1 MCDHPTKCHRVFH
14 PNQSPVGFDSIK
26 IQTMCVNMQLRGEL
40 QNLLASFLDK
50 MCVCV
55 CVCVCVFKISP
66 RFGQFSNLLSF
77 LLISVYLHANS
88 LQSCLTLCNPTN
100 YTQLGSYVHG
110 IIWWQATCI
119 SKILAFEVT
128 QLCPTLCYPMD
139 CIVRG
144 IFQARILEWV
154 AVSFSRGPSQPRD

>member
-55 CVCVCVFKISP
+55 CVCVCV
-66 RFGQFSNLLSF
+66 
-77 LLISVYLHANS
+77 SV
-88 LQSCLTLCNPTN
+88 
-100 YTQLGSYVHG
+100 
-110 IIWWQATCI
+110 
-119 SKILAFEVT
+119 EVRV
-128 QLCPTLCYPMD
+128 CVC
-139 CIVRG
+139 
-144 IFQARILEWV
+144 
-154 AVSFSRGPSQPRD
+154 VSVSMEV